1 MSNVEFSQIIA
12 QIQLQDIL
20 RKFCENSMER
30 NVNKSEKNC
39 YESVKTDKIIYH
51 KILLTKNHIFLTLYY
66 LPQKRDSPLPSPC
79 IILLIS

>member
-30 NVNKSEKNC
+30 YVNKSEK
-39 YESVKTDKIIYH
+39 K
-51 KILLTKNHIFLTLYY
+51 LLRKCENW
-66 LPQKRDSPLPSPC
+66 
-79 IILLIS
+79 